1 MKFKRY
7 SRDSGLVQ
15 STVYTILQDKKGL
28 MWFGTQEGL
37 SRFDGYSMKTYKHE
51 KDAMNS
57 LGGQSVFTSMLDS
70 RGRLWFGSENGNF
83 SKFIAEEDKFI
94 NFNLAQKFSAL
105 NAVSGVSSFCEDE
118 YGNIFIGTYGAGLIM
133 FREGLTVD
141 NRKDMRLVRLLPD
154 IKEVSCMKMDKDGKL
169 FFGTF
174 NHGLFCIDFRQSR
187 LRGLKSSASFIDGLN
202 GSSLRCLLCDS
213 VGRIFAGTSNG
224 LNKIL
229 SGKVIE
235 SYSYDGKPEGLSYN
249 VITSLAED
257 KDRRLWVGT
266 RNGGLNL
273 FEERKKRFVH
283 YTSKVEDP
291 QTISDN
297 SLLSLFIDRT
307 NVLWAGTVSSGFS
320 KADLDS
326 KPFNN
331 PKDINEDFGN
341 IDKVNCILR
350 DSRSEFFIG
359 THNKGMIVSG
369 KSFENMRIFHKK
381 SADPKRHFPANTIF
395 SIRETPDSRI
405 WIGAHSGGLL
415 EFDRSSQSF
424 ISYGN
429 EFDSRL
435 KNVFSLCV
443 DSKNENT
450 LLAGTESG
458 GFFEFN
464 TKSCRFIK
472 SFATKAV
479 RDQAGDTIIKSIYAD
494 SSGTIWLSA
503 GNKGLI
509 RISDNRRSV
518 VRMSEADERFSD
530 NIRYIGEDSK
540 GCLLICTAV
549 NGLLIFDPST
559 GGVKAFTESEG
570 LAGNSVVSAIED
582 DTGLLWACTNNGLSK
597 IDLDTGRITNY
608 YESDNLVSREFNE
621 GAVFKDRSGIIY
633 AGGVEGFNF
642 FASTEILDNTHR
654 PEIAVTDFQI
664 FNKSHK
670 PGIESKIMKNPV
682 IYEKEIN
689 LTYKESVFS
698 FEFASLIFN
707 DPSKNNYAYKLE
719 GFDKHWNHCGSR
731 RFATYT
737 SIEPGSYV
745 FKVKG
750 TNNDGIW
757 SDRAAEIR
765 INISPP
771 FWDTWWF
778 KSASALTSLLA
789 ASLAY
794 KSKMKRME
802 KEKLLHDDFSR
813 RLIGSQETE
822 RKKIASELHDTIAHD
837 VLIVK
842 NKAYLGMTKEA
853 GPEKLK
859 EVLEDISNLS
869 SETLTDIRS
878 ISYNLHPHK
887 IERLGLTKAIKS
899 ILNLAEESSN
909 INFEFQSDID
919 DSIFSD
925 ELRINI
931 YRIIQELT
939 NNIIKHSKA
948 SSALFS
954 FVQGDSNAVLT
965 IEDNGIGFKHTG
977 APVEQNAGMG
987 LAGISERIRL
997 YGGSFDIQS
1006 TPEKGTAIK
1015 IVIPIKEEKNE
1026 TAE

>member
-1 MKFKRY
+1 MKFTRY
-7 SRDSGLVQ
+7 SRESGLVQ
-15 STVYTILQDKKGL
+15 STVYTILQDRKGF

-37 SRFDGYSMKTYKHE
+37 SRFDGYSMKTYKHDRDE
-51 KDAMNS
+51 ANS
-57 LGGQSVFTSMLDS
+57 LGGHSVFTSMLDS
-70 RGRLWFGSENGNF
+70 KGCIWFGSENGNF
-83 SKFIAEEDKFI
+83 SRYIPEEDKFI
-94 NFNLAQKFSAL
+94 NFNIAQKFSAL
-105 NAVSGVSSFCEDE
+105 NAAPGISSFCEDE

-133 FREGLTVD
+133 LREGLNVN
-141 NRKDMRLVRLLPD
+141 NRKDMKLLRLVHD
-154 IKEVSCMKMDKDGKL
+154 IKEVSCMKMDKYGKL

-174 NHGLFCIDFRQSR
+174 NDGLFR
-187 LRGLKSSASFIDGLN
+187 LDYSHSETSERNTRASLIDGLN
-202 GSSLRCLLCDS
+202 GNSLRCLLSDS
-213 VGRIFAGTSNG
+213 AGRLFAGTSSG
-224 LNKIL
+224 LNKIS
-229 SGKVIE
+229 SGRVIE
-235 SYSYDGKPEGLSYN
+235 SFCYDGTPKGLSYN
-249 VITSLAED
+249 VVTSLAED

-283 YTSKVEDP
+283 YTSMMEDSE
-291 QTISDN
+291 TISDN

-307 NVLWAGTVSSGFS
+307 NVLWAGTVSSGLS
-320 KADLDS
+320 RADLDS

-331 PKDINEDFGN
+331 PKEINEEFGN
-341 IDKVNCILR
+341 IDNVNSILR

-359 THNKGMIVSG
+359 THNKGFIYSG
-369 KSFENMRIFHKK
+369 KSLENIRIFHKK
-381 SADPKRHFPANTIF
+381 SADPKRYFPANTVYA
-395 SIRETPDSRI
+395 IRETPDTRI

-415 EFDRSSQSF
+415 EFDRSSESF
-424 ISYGN
+424 ISYSSD
-429 EFDSRL
+429 FDPRL
-435 KNVFSLCV
+435 RNVFSLCV
-443 DSKNENT
+443 DTKNGNT
-450 LLAGTESG
+450 LLAGTDSG

-472 SFATKAV
+472 SVASKSV
-479 RDQAGDTIIKSIYAD
+479 EDHAGNTIIKFIYAD
-494 SSGTIWLSA
+494 TSGTIWLSA
-503 GNKGLI
+503 GNRGLI
-509 RISDNRRSV
+509 RISDDRKSV
-518 VRMSEADERFSD
+518 VRMSRADERFSD

-540 GCLLICTAV
+540 GCLLICTSA
-549 NGLLIFDPST
+549 NGLLIYDPSSESLE
-559 GGVKAFTESEG
+559 AFTECDG

-582 DTGLLWACTNNGLSK
+582 DTGFLWACTNNGLSK
-597 IDLDTGRITNY
+597 IDPDTGRITNY
-608 YESDNLVSREFNE
+608 FESDNLASREFNE
-621 GAVFKDRSGIIY
+621 GAVFKDKSGIIY
-633 AGGVEGFNF
+633 VGGVEGFNF
-642 FASTEILDNTHR
+642 FAPTEILDNPHK

-664 FNKSHK
+664 FNKSYK
-670 PGIESKIMKNPV
+670 PGKESKIMKHPV
-682 IYEKEIN
+682 TYEKEIN

-719 GFDKHWNHCGSR
+719 GFDRQWNHCGNR

-757 SDRAAEIR
+757 GDRAAEIK
-765 INISPP
+765 IHISPP

-778 KSASALTSLLA
+778 KSASTLTSLLA
-789 ASLAY
+789 AGLAY
-794 KSKMKRME
+794 RSKMKRIE

-813 RLIGSQETE
+813 RLIDSQETE

-837 VLIVK
+837 VLIMK
-842 NKAYLGMTKEA
+842 NKAYLGMTKED
-853 GPEKLK
+853 GTEKLK
-859 EVLEDISNLS
+859 QVLEEISNLS

-899 ILNLAEESSN
+899 ILNLAQESSN

-919 DSIFSD
+919 DNVFPD

-948 SSALFS
+948 SMAKFG
-954 FVQGDSNAVLT
+954 FEQRDSNVFMS
-965 IEDNGIGFKHTG
+965 IEDDGIGFKHDCT
-977 APVEQNAGMG
+977 PVEQNSGMG
-987 LAGISERIRL
+987 LIGIGERIRL

-1006 TPEKGTAIK
+1006 TPERGTAIK

-1026 TAE
+1026 TAK